1 MSGSR
6 VVLSAE
12 FTALPAAADEVDALI
27 QEYAQTVRAEPG
39 NERFEVYRRAE
50 DPDRFVVFEVYRDRE
65 AFDAHLGAEAGRA
78 FNAALVPRIVE
89 PQSVL
94 SFLTPIGRS

>member
-50 DPDRFVVFEVYRDRE
+50 DPGRFVVFEVYRDRE

>member
-1 MSGSR
+1 MSDSR

-27 QEYAQTVRAEPG
+27 QEYAATVRAEPG

-65 AFDAHLGAEAGRA
+65 AFDAHLTAEAGRA

-94 SFLTPIGRS
+94 SFLTPTGRS